1 MRQKRSGK
9 VFLAAVLVLAVLF
22 AWQAGGKESARED
35 EKVFPAEA
43 WIMALEQKDTGAIKA
58 ELNARDEA
66 QRQQA
71 ALAQAQQ
78 QGAGT
83 EGIQA
88 GTDGQTEGSQN
99 GEGGQ
104 EEKTK
109 PDPADRADLK
119 RRFGQAVIV
128 GDSVAEGFIDYEIL
142 DPSSII
148 AQKGLR
154 ADSAGPDIEK
164 ALALSPSCLFLSIGL
179 NDLEYC
185 EGDSSR
191 FVSHYEARL
200 QEIQEKAPELPVYVN
215 AIMPVLPAAVEAKP
229 VLGYV
234 EEFNGALKALCEGMG
249 IPFLDNGD
257 ILDGHEDWYQKDSVH
272 LTSQP
277 YPLWLARMEEAAG
290 L

>member
-1 MRQKRSGK
+1 MGS
-9 VFLAAVLVLAVLF
+9 VLF
-22 AWQAGGKESARED
+22 RVWYLD
-35 EKVFPAEA
+35 
-43 WIMALEQKDTGAIKA
+43 
-58 ELNARDEA
+58 
-66 QRQQA
+66 
-71 ALAQAQQ
+71 
-78 QGAGT
+78 
-83 EGIQA
+83 
-88 GTDGQTEGSQN
+88 

-200 QEIQEKAPELPVYVN
+200 QEIREKAPELPVYVN

>member
-1 MRQKRSGK
+1 MRQKRRGK

-43 WIMALEQKDTGAIKA
+43 WIMAQEQKDTGAIKA

-88 GTDGQTEGSQN
+88 GTDGQTEGSQD

-128 GDSVAEGFIDYEIL
+128 GDSVAEGFYYVVQL
-142 DPSSII
+142 DI
-148 AQKGLR
+148 AEVT
-154 ADSAGPDIEK
+154 A
-164 ALALSPSCLFLSIGL
+164 
-179 NDLEYC
+179 
-185 EGDSSR
+185 
-191 FVSHYEARL
+191 
-200 QEIQEKAPELPVYVN
+200 
-215 AIMPVLPAAVEAKP
+215 
-229 VLGYV
+229 
-234 EEFNGALKALCEGMG
+234 
-249 IPFLDNGD
+249 
-257 ILDGHEDWYQKDSVH
+257 
-272 LTSQP
+272 
-277 YPLWLARMEEAAG
+277 
-290 L
+290 

>member
-1 MRQKRSGK
+1 MRQKRRGK

-43 WIMALEQKDTGAIKA
+43 WIMAQEQKDTGAIKA

-66 QRQQA
+66 QRQV

-78 QGAGT
+78 DAGA
-83 EGIQA
+83 EGA
-88 GTDGQTEGSQN
+88 SDGTDGQTEGSQD

-104 EEKTK
+104 EEQTK